1 MNNQTQTKEK
11 VPFIHLHVHSE
22 YSILDGAAR
31 LCSGK
36 HFPLIEFCQANNMPA
51 VAITDHGNMFC
62 AFTFYNAAKATRDHA
77 SKEKPPVDPI
87 IGCEFYTC
95 ADMHKRTS
103 SERNHLVL
111 LAKNNVGYR
120 NLIKLD
126 SLAYIDGFYYKPRID
141 LDLLRKHADGLV
153 CLSGCISGK
162 IPQLLLHKK
171 YDEAKAYAL
180 ELKSIFADGDFYIE
194 LQNHNLPEELAVLP
208 LLKKLADEIGVKTV
222 ATNDAHYI
230 NKSDA
235 EMQDVMMCINS
246 GKRIDD
252 ENRLKFST
260 DEFYLK
266 SAEEMQELFS
276 WNPECLETPYEIYQK
291 CRDVVIQK
299 HDLFP
304 PYTPDDGSSP
314 ADYLRK
320 MAYEGIVERY
330 GEMTT
335 DLKERTDYEL
345 EVIISKG
352 FAEYYLIVWDFIN
365 YAKKNSIPVGEGRG
379 SGVGSIVAYA
389 IGITNVDPIK
399 YKLFFERFLNPE
411 RDSPPDFDIDFCYE
425 KRNKVIEY
433 VTQKY
438 GSDRVCQI
446 LALGTLKAKAAIK
459 DVARVYGMPL
469 ADVAKITKP
478 IPNDPKI
485 NLAEVLGFDE
495 SYEKVI
501 AAQQEEERIA
511 KLSIAER
518 NKIKEEQERLI
529 EELKEKGEELPKKPE
544 YSKLFCP
551 DVRKIYFED
560 EEARKVI
567 DMALKLEGFPR
578 NLTKHAAGVVIC
590 KEVISDFVPLQKNGN
605 DVTTQFQKD
614 EVESLGLLKMDF
626 LGLKTLTD
634 IDKAKKYIKKNK
646 GIDIVFDN
654 KYDDPAVYELISS
667 GQTDAVFQLESE
679 GMKRFMR
686 KLCPN
691 SLEDIIAGVSLYR
704 PGPMDSIDGYVE
716 AKNNPDKVV
725 YEDERLKP
733 ILENTYGTLVYQEQ
747 VMQIVQV
754 MGGYSL
760 GRADVLR
767 RAMGKKKS
775 AVMKAERDYF
785 INGKAEVPEYTDS
798 AGKFHKMEPAV
809 DGAIKRGFTREVAE
823 SVFDKMQK
831 FASYAFNKSHA
842 AAYSVLTYQTAY
854 LKRHYL
860 LEFVA
865 AVINNR
871 ITNADEIAKYL
882 TYIIDTGHKILLPDI
897 NKSDAVFTVE
907 GDDIRYGF
915 NGIKSVGENISEAIV
930 EERNSREGGKFKNFT
945 DAMKA
950 FAKIGGAKKVV
961 GTLISAGAFDSFGH
975 TRSSLLACYEDILGE
990 KIQKQKT
997 EITGQFSFDELLNL
1011 EEQEDIPVLAEIDEV
1026 PRLSA
1031 EKELLNIYISGHPL
1045 ESYKEEY
1052 NKLSFNLSKVK
1063 DLLYGEEQD
1072 NDDDSVVS
1080 ETGMT
1085 EKDVLVQEWLH
1096 KEVEIGGIIKDV
1108 KTFYTKNAKRLA
1120 IIQLED
1126 MYGVIDV
1133 LFGEKAYENNIELF
1147 KKENIVLV
1155 KGKINT
1161 DKDGGLIVSGYSIVP
1176 WYKESKG
1183 DDKKVAV
1190 NTGYKL
1196 YLNVLSDEIY
1206 EDVKRILD
1214 LYSGDSEVVMKKDG
1228 KGQKYYKTVD
1238 ITDTLLASLTDL
1250 LGDKCVV
1257 VREC

>member
-1 MNNQTQTKEK
+1 MSIDTQNEK

-31 LCSGK
+31 LCKGK
-36 HFPLIEFCQANNMPA
+36 KFPLIEFCQANDMPA
-51 VAITDHGNMFC
+51 IAITDHGNMFC
-62 AFTFYNAAKATRDHA
+62 AFTFYNAAKATRDNP

-95 ADMHKRTS
+95 DDMYKKNNA
-103 SERNHLVL
+103 ERNHLVL
-111 LAKNNVGYR
+111 LAKNNQGYR

-141 LDLLRKHADGLV
+141 LELLRKHSEGLV

-162 IPQLLLHKK
+162 IPQLLLRKQ
-171 YDEAKAYAL
+171 YEEAKNYAL
-180 ELKSIFADGDFYIE
+180 ELKSMFAEGDFYIE
-194 LQNHNLPEELAVLP
+194 LQNHNLPDELAVLP

-230 NKSDA
+230 NKEDA

-246 GKRIDD
+246 GKRVDD
-252 ENRLKFST
+252 PNRLKFSNN
-260 DEFYLK
+260 ELYLK
-266 SAEEMQELFS
+266 SADEMRELFA
-276 WNPECLETPYEIYQK
+276 WNPECVETPYEIYQK

-304 PYTPDDGSSP
+304 PYTPEDGSKP
-314 ADYLRK
+314 ADFLRR
-320 MAYEGIVERY
+320 MAYEGIVNRY
-330 GEMTT
+330 GEMTPE
-335 DLKERTDYEL
+335 LKERTDYEL

-365 YAKKNSIPVGEGRG
+365 YAKKNNIPVGEGRG

-389 IGITNVDPIK
+389 VGITNVDPIK

-425 KRNKVIEY
+425 KRGKVIEY

-459 DVARVYGMPL
+459 DVARAYGMPL
-469 ADVAKITKP
+469 SDVAKITKP

-485 NLAEVLGFDE
+485 NLAVVLGFDE
-495 SYEKVI
+495 TYERAK
-501 AAQQEEERIA
+501 AAQDEEERIS
-511 KLSIAER
+511 KLSSAER
-518 NKIKEEQERLI
+518 EKIKKEKEEAVQKLI
-529 EELKEKGEELPKKPE
+529 EEGKDIPAKPE

-551 DVRKIYFED
+551 DVRKIYFDDED
-560 EEARKVI
+560 ARKVI

-578 NLTKHAAGVVIC
+578 NLSKHAAGVVIC

-605 DVTTQFQKD
+605 DVTTQFQKE

-646 GIDIVFDN
+646 GIDVVFDD

-667 GQTDAVFQLESE
+667 GQTDAVFQLESV
-679 GMKRFMR
+679 GMKKFMK

-691 SLEDIIAGVSLYR
+691 CLEDIIAGVSLYR

-716 AKNNPDKVV
+716 AKNNSDKIS

-767 RAMGKKKS
+767 RAMGKKKAS
-775 AVMKAERDYF
+775 VMKKEREYF
-785 INGKAEVPEYTDS
+785 IFGKKEVPEYTDS
-798 AGKFHKMEPAV
+798 AGKLHKREPEV
-809 DGAIKRGFTREVAE
+809 EGAIKRGFTREVAE
-823 SVFDKMQK
+823 SVFDKMEK
-831 FASYAFNKSHA
+831 FAEYAFNKSHA

-854 LKRHYL
+854 LKKHYL

-882 TYIIDTGHKILLPDI
+882 TYIIDTGHKVLLPDI

-907 GDDIRYGF
+907 NDCIRYGF
-915 NGIKSVGENISEAIV
+915 NGIKSVGENIAEAIV
-930 EERNSREGGKFKNFT
+930 EERNTREGGCFNSFT

-997 EITGQFSFDELLNL
+997 EITGQYSL
-1011 EEQEDIPVLAEIDEV
+1011 EDLFNFEETENIAKLPEIDDV

-1052 NKLSFNLSKVK
+1052 EKLSFNLSKIK
-1063 DLLYGEEQD
+1063 DLLGTDEQETDEENVLAD
-1072 NDDDSVVS
+1072 N
-1080 ETGMT
+1080 GMT
-1085 EKDVLVQEWLH
+1085 ERDILVKEWLH

-1108 KTFYTKNAKRLA
+1108 KTFYTKSAKRLA

-1161 DKDGGLIVSGYSIVP
+1161 DKDGGLIVSGYSILP
-1176 WYKESKG
+1176 WYKETR
-1183 DDKKVAV
+1183 DEDKVIKSD
-1190 NTGYKL
+1190 TGAKL
-1196 YLNVLSDEIY
+1196 YLNILSDEIY
-1206 EDVKRILD
+1206 EDVKKILD
-1214 LYSGDSEVVMKKDG
+1214 LYNGYSEVIMKKDG
-1228 KGQKYYKTVD
+1228 KGQKYYKRVD
-1238 ITDTLLASLTDL
+1238 ITDTLIASLTDL
-1250 LGDKCVV
+1250 LGTKCVV
-1257 VREC
+1257 VREN